1 MSVSASSEVNQTGG
15 AEVDPDVTVT
25 PPKERRRVLIS
36 SFIGALIEWYDF
48 YLYGIASAIVFS
60 RLFFPDFDNTVGTL
74 LAFSTLAVGFFARPL
89 GGAIW
94 GHFGDKIGRKK
105 MLVLSII
112 AMGICTTAMGL
123 LPTYEQIGILA
134 PVLLVFLRLIQG
146 LAGGGEWGGAV
157 LMAMEHSPS
166 KRGFSSSFPQ
176 MGLTGGILLAS
187 GVFALMTLLPEEDL
201 LTWGWRVP
209 FLLSAVLV
217 VIGMWIRLGVS
228 ESPVFVAAQKKA
240 AAAAAAAELSGETI
254 AKPRAPLFEVFR
266 HPKMLI
272 ITILLV
278 IGPFAASAIYL
289 TFATAY
295 GIQVG
300 FTAPQMLTAT
310 MIAAALGFLGQP
322 VFAIWSDS
330 IGRKKVVGWGLALQS
345 LSGFLLFDQM
355 NQGSLVGLYL
365 AMCFAAAAH
374 AMCYAPLAAWL
385 GELFPT
391 HLRYTGSSM
400 GYQIAGSIGGG
411 LTPAFCIAL
420 LLLAGGAPNS
430 ILVAVFMC
438 AISLLSLVGVRM
450 AKETYKSKL

>member
-1 MSVSASSEVNQTGG
+1 MSSSTSSEVGQTGG
-15 AEVDPDVTVT
+15 AEVDPEVTIT
-25 PPKERRRVLIS
+25 PLKERQRVLIS

-48 YLYGIASAIVFS
+48 YLYGIAAAIVFN
-60 RLFFPDFDNTVGTL
+60 RLFFPDFDSTIGTL
-74 LAFSTLAVGFFARPL
+74 LAFTTLAAGFLARPI

-94 GHFGDKIGRKK
+94 GHFGDRIGRKK

-112 AMGICTTAMGL
+112 AMGIGTTAMGL
-123 LPTYEQIGILA
+123 LPTYEQIGIMA
-134 PVLLVFLRLIQG
+134 PILLVFLRIIQG

-157 LMAMEHSPS
+157 LMAMEHSPK

-187 GVFALMTLLPEEDL
+187 GVFALMTLLPEKDL

-217 VIGMWIRLGVS
+217 IIGMWIRLGVS

-240 AAAAAAAELSGETI
+240 ALEAAAAKRNGESV
-254 AKPRAPLFEVFR
+254 AKDKAPLIEVFR
-266 HPKMLI
+266 HPRMLI
-272 ITILLV
+272 ITILLAT
-278 IGPFAASAIYL
+278 GPFAASAIYL
-289 TFATAY
+289 TFAAAY
-295 GIQVG
+295 GLQVG
-300 FTAPQMLTAT
+300 FTASQMLTAT
-310 MIAAALGFLGQP
+310 MIAAALGFIGQP
-322 VFAIWSDS
+322 IFAIWSDA
-330 IGRKKVVGWGLALQS
+330 IGRKKVVGWGLVLQS

-355 NQGSLVGLYL
+355 NQGSLVGMYL
-365 AMCFAAAAH
+365 AMTFAAGAH

-411 LTPAFCIAL
+411 FTPAFCIAL
-420 LLLAGGAPNS
+420 LLWAGGAPNS
-430 ILVAVFMC
+430 ILVAGFMC

-450 AKETYKSKL
+450 AKETYKSTL

>member
-1 MSVSASSEVNQTGG
+1 MSGLPSTGLNQTDS
-15 AEVDPDVTVT
+15 EIDPDVAVT

-60 RLFFPDFDNTVGTL
+60 RLFFPEFDSTIGTL
-74 LAFSTLAVGFFARPL
+74 LAFSTLAVGFFARPI

-94 GHFGDKIGRKK
+94 GHFGDRIGRKK

-112 AMGICTTAMGL
+112 AMGIGTTAMGL
-123 LPTYEQIGILA
+123 LPTHEQIGIMA
-134 PVLLVFLRLIQG
+134 PILLVFLRLIQG

-157 LMAMEHSPS
+157 LMAMEHSPN

-187 GVFALMTLLPEEDL
+187 GVFALMTLLPDEDL

-209 FLLSAVLV
+209 FLLSGVLV

-240 AAAAAAAELSGETI
+240 ALAAAVAERNGETI
-254 AKPRAPLFEVFR
+254 ATQKAPIIEVFR
-266 HPKMLI
+266 HPRMLI

-278 IGPFAASAIYL
+278 IGPFAASAVYL

-295 GIQVG
+295 GLQVG
-300 FTAPQMLTAT
+300 FTAAQMLTAT

-322 VFAIWSDS
+322 VFATWSDS
-330 IGRKKVVGWGLALQS
+330 IGRKKVVGWGLVLQS
-345 LSGFLLFDQM
+345 ISGFFLFEQM
-355 NQGSLVGLYL
+355 NQGSLIGMYL
-365 AMCFAAAAH
+365 AMTFAAIAH

-400 GYQIAGSIGGG
+400 GYQIAGSLGGG
-411 LTPAFCIAL
+411 LTPAFCVAL
-420 LLLAGGAPNS
+420 LLWSGGAPNS
-430 ILVAVFMC
+430 IFIAIFMC
-438 AISLLSLVGVRM
+438 AISLLSLIGVRM

>member
-1 MSVSASSEVNQTGG
+1 MSSSTSSEVGQSDG
-15 AEVDPDVTVT
+15 AEVDPEVTIT
-25 PPKERRRVLIS
+25 PLKERRRVLIS

-48 YLYGIASAIVFS
+48 YLYGIAAAIVFN
-60 RLFFPDFDNTVGTL
+60 RLFFPDFDSTIGTL
-74 LAFSTLAVGFFARPL
+74 LAFTTLAAGFLARPI

-94 GHFGDKIGRKK
+94 GHFGDRIGRKK

-112 AMGICTTAMGL
+112 AMGIGTTAMGL
-123 LPTYEQIGILA
+123 LPTYEQIGIMA
-134 PVLLVFLRLIQG
+134 PILLVFLRVIQG

-157 LMAMEHSPS
+157 LMAMEHSPK

-217 VIGMWIRLGVS
+217 IIGMWIRLGVS

-240 AAAAAAAELSGETI
+240 ALEAAAAKRNGKSV
-254 AKPRAPLFEVFR
+254 AKDKAPLIEVFR
-266 HPKMLI
+266 HPRMLI
-272 ITILLV
+272 ITILLAT
-278 IGPFAASAIYL
+278 GPFAASAIYL
-289 TFATAY
+289 TFAAAY
-295 GIQVG
+295 GLQVG
-300 FTAPQMLTAT
+300 FTASQMLTAT
-310 MIAAALGFLGQP
+310 MIAAALGFIGQP
-322 VFAIWSDS
+322 TFAIWSDA
-330 IGRKKVVGWGLALQS
+330 IGRKKVVGWGLVLQS
-345 LSGFLLFDQM
+345 LSGFPLFDQM
-355 NQGSLVGLYL
+355 NQGSLVGMYL
-365 AMCFAAAAH
+365 AMTFAAVAH

-411 LTPAFCIAL
+411 FTPAFCIAL
-420 LLLAGGAPNS
+420 LLWAGGAPNS
-430 ILVAVFMC
+430 ILVASFMC

-450 AKETYKSKL
+450 AKETYKSTL